1 MRPNHTKNGEK
12 ALKRQ
17 SNRIKMLIS
26 IIIMLAILVI
36 FVYIKT
42 NDTPKKSKVDGI
54 SDEVYEQL
62 VQFYFYT
69 ITFMEMMLE
78 QQAGDGN
85 LDPDW
90 MEDHEKLYE
99 QAEEYANNHAD
110 IPNAKQVFPN
120 PLYEEYRVNSDAYS
134 EKEQEYIE
142 KMDEFINS
150 FQRVN
155 VEEYEVLKQDLKEE
169 LHIKDSY
176 NPFD

>member
-1 MRPNHTKNGEK
+1 
-12 ALKRQ
+12 
-17 SNRIKMLIS
+17 MLIS
-26 IIIMLAILVI
+26 LIIIITSLAIFI
-36 FVYIKT
+36 YIKMA
-42 NDTPKKSKVDGI
+42 DTPEKSKVEGV

-78 QQAGDGN
+78 QQAGEGKI
-85 LDPDW
+85 DPDW
-90 MEDHEKLYE
+90 MEDHKKLYE
-99 QAEEYANNHAD
+99 QAEEYANNHED
-110 IPNAKQVFPN
+110 VPNAKQVFPN
-120 PLYEEYRVNSDAYS
+120 PLYEEYRVNSDTYS

-142 KMDEFINS
+142 KMYEFINT

-155 VEEYEVLKQDLKEE
+155 VEEYEVLKQDLQEE